1 MKNIISREESK
12 SIMLKMMDAVDDLCM
27 ENNIKYFLHAGT
39 LLGAV
44 RHKGFIPWDD
54 DIDIALLGDEYEKFL
69 DMMRNQTKYP
79 WLRLIDHHVQGYYY
93 PFAKVEDKRTIAKQ
107 DDNVSE
113 YGIWID
119 IFPLYKFPDDLKER
133 NKFVRNLRIY
143 NALVLSMTTDFI
155 HGKCNKKIFL
165 KFLLKI
171 VSLFIGKKRILAAN
185 IKYAK
190 KYENKATHYVG
201 GIFTPY
207 KREYI
212 ESSKVYPIVE
222 LEFEGRKYKAPSCW
236 NEFLQ
241 NMYNNY
247 MQLPPVSQRKTHGV
261 TAWWK

>member
-119 IFPLYKFPDDLKER
+119 IFGSPVKVCGLGIDL
-133 NKFVRNLRIY
+133 
-143 NALVLSMTTDFI
+143 
-155 HGKCNKKIFL
+155 H
-165 KFLLKI
+165 
-171 VSLFIGKKRILAAN
+171 
-185 IKYAK
+185 
-190 KYENKATHYVG
+190 
-201 GIFTPY
+201 
-207 KREYI
+207 
-212 ESSKVYPIVE
+212 
-222 LEFEGRKYKAPSCW
+222 
-236 NEFLQ
+236 
-241 NMYNNY
+241 
-247 MQLPPVSQRKTHGV
+247 
-261 TAWWK
+261 